1 MKKKLSYAIVIA
13 ITVAEMWLCWE
24 GYRMKKSIEKLE
36 RIYVIYE
43 SNRSGWQ
50 GAQVEP

>member
-1 MKKKLSYAIVIA
+1 MKKKLNYIIIFA
-13 ITVAEMWLCWE
+13 ITIAEIWLCWE

-36 RIYVIYE
+36 RIHVIYE

-50 GAQVEP
+50 GTHMEP

>member
-1 MKKKLSYAIVIA
+1 MKKKASYAIVLA
-13 ITVAEMWLCWE
+13 ITIAEIWLCWE

-43 SNRSGWQ
+43 SNRSGRQ
-50 GAQVEP
+50 GTQVEP